1 MLQMI
6 LTNRSPGAALIA
18 LLVVG
23 CAGIGFGL
31 HSIYLVDNEI
41 EVLGL
46 GHVPALGLVIQIE
59 SATTGA
65 VEEAYAYVVSGDP
78 AEKGESQEWF
88 RRLDTLA
95 VEFVEQARLDHPGEA
110 EEQAHFAESMAL
122 ARVLEDR
129 ANEMFSEFERK
140 NAVSTQTVERF
151 ESVVNQSRGSQI
163 ALIAIEQGEVED
175 SFAAFPGTLDRVKR
189 YAAIGAASLAR

>member
-31 HSIYLVDNEI
+31 YSIYLVDREMR
-41 EVLGL
+41 VLGL
-46 GHVPALGLVIQIE
+46 GHVPALGLVMQIE

-78 AEKGESQEWF
+78 AEKEESQEWF
-88 RRLDTLA
+88 RRLDNPCGRVRRT
-95 VEFVEQARLDHPGEA
+95 G
-110 EEQAHFAESMAL
+110 AL
-122 ARVLEDR
+122 
-129 ANEMFSEFERK
+129 
-140 NAVSTQTVERF
+140 
-151 ESVVNQSRGSQI
+151 GSS
-163 ALIAIEQGEVED
+163 G
-175 SFAAFPGTLDRVKR
+175 
-189 YAAIGAASLAR
+189 